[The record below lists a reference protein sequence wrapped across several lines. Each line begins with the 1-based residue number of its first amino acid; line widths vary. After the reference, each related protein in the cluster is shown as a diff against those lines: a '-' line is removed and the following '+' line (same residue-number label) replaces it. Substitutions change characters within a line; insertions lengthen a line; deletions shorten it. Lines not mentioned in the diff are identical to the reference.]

1 MGEGS
6 RTMVST
12 VLRGG
17 VERDR
22 IVPAMRRRH
31 LFEWGDARWL
41 PALFRRFMTDH
52 LTFHARR
59 AFAPV
64 VPLLARSLR
73 RTGYQRVI
81 DLCSGGGGP
90 LPALLPAIDDAT
102 GWRNRV
108 TLTDLYPDREALTE
122 AQACSDGA
130 IDHLDEPVNALACPG
145 RLRGY
150 RTLFTALHHF
160 HPDEL
165 RRMFDDAAASRV
177 PIAAFEVQERSPV
190 SLAIL
195 PAAMLLSSLVLT
207 PFLPRCSAQRLLF
220 TYVVPLAPL
229 CFAWDTFVSCWRTY
243 TPTELGTLAASI
255 GRDGYRWRTGSI
267 PASGYIGRYRIS
279 WIIGEPV
286 S

>member
-1 MGEGS
+1 
-6 RTMVST
+6 MVST
-12 VLRGG
+12 VLPGSVAG
-17 VERDR
+17 TG
-22 IVPAMRRRH
+22 IVPALRRRH
-31 LFEWGDARWL
+31 LFEWGDAPWL
-41 PALFRRFMTDH
+41 PAVFRRFMTDH

-73 RTGYQRVI
+73 RTGYRRIV

-90 LPALLPAIDDAT
+90 LPGLLPAIDEAT

-108 TLTDLYPDREALTE
+108 TLTDLYPDRAAFTQ
-122 AQACSDGA
+122 AQARSSGA
-130 IDHLDEPVNALACPG
+130 LDYLDEPVDARACPG
-145 RLRGY
+145 ALTGY

-160 HPDEL
+160 RPEEV
-165 RRMFDDAAASRV
+165 RRLLDDAASRRV
-177 PIAAFEVQERSPV
+177 PLAAFEVQERSPV

-195 PAAMLLSSLVLT
+195 PLAMLLSSFVLT
-207 PFLPRCSAQRLLF
+207 PFLPRCSARRLFF

-255 GRDGYRWRTGSI
+255 GRDGYRWRTGST
-267 PASGYIGRYRIS
+267 PARGYIGRYRIS

-286 S
+286 A